1 MPVTVVSGQDLVV
14 STVVGRID
22 KGCGYDCCSAAIPA
36 TGQWPAQW
44 ANIADK
50 AGCLHSN
57 CVTAATNGGTFSVI
71 SPDGH
76 RLQDAIVGTAY
87 TGAHLTGVTVN
98 DGSTDYAVGDS
109 FTVTI
114 ATSGGK
120 WKAFNA
126 ANTDGSE
133 ILWGRI
139 AHDCDANDA
148 DTLGSVYLSGEFNS
162 AAVTG
167 ATASAK
173 LKLQEFGIIVR
184 SANNASAHYYLLVRW
199 PIWSTTLNPRRNSYW
214 TWCLRITNN
223 ITRILLIFLYFEGK
237 QRLAK
242 PSRRTSPAGVV
253 IKDGKNQ
260 DDEIASL
267 PRKNALDGCC
277 CAAELSSKDGG
288 IYRDKSQME
297 AHKLELAEN
306 LQILKDRMRT
316 STEPWPKPPGR

>member
-1 MPVTVVSGQDLVV
+1 MAESFGMTTETSANKDNLLIGAAERPQLPVTVVSGQDLVV
-14 STVVGRID
+14 GTVVGRID
-22 KGCGYDCCSAAIPA
+22 KGAGTIAAVGGN
-36 TGQWPAQW
+36 TGNGTMTGTVGLTSLTKPGVYTF
-44 ANIADK
+44 K
-50 AGCLHSN
+50 

-114 ATSGGK
+114 ATGSGK

-133 ILWGRI
+133 IPRGII
-139 AHDCDANDA
+139 AHDCDASDA

-184 SANNASAHYYLLVRW
+184 SAN
-199 PIWSTTLNPRRNSYW
+199 
-214 TWCLRITNN
+214 
-223 ITRILLIFLYFEGK
+223 
-237 QRLAK
+237 
-242 PSRRTSPAGVV
+242 
-253 IKDGKNQ
+253 
-260 DDEIASL
+260 
-267 PRKNALDGCC
+267 
-277 CAAELSSKDGG
+277 
-288 IYRDKSQME
+288 
-297 AHKLELAEN
+297 
-306 LQILKDRMRT
+306 
-316 STEPWPKPPGR
+316 